1 MKQLAK
7 WIAGLTSP
15 ACNLISEGGKR
26 VLLVAFP
33 ESYILANYKSGE
45 KSDGFGFWSD
55 YQLSTKGR
63 PFPTEGIA
71 GKVVYVKGTFAFVP
85 EREQKAKT
93 PTAKASATEVFGS

>member
-7 WIAGLTSP
+7 WIAGLTNP
-15 ACNLISEGGKR
+15 ACNLISENGKR

-33 ESYILANYKSGE
+33 ESYILANYKAGD
-45 KSDGFGFWSD
+45 KADGFGFWSD

-71 GKVVYVKGTFAFVP
+71 GKVVYLKGTFAFVP
-85 EREQKAKT
+85 EREQKAKA
-93 PTAKASATEVFGS
+93 PSAKASATEVFGS

>member
-7 WIAGLTSP
+7 WIAGLTNP

-33 ESYILANYKSGE
+33 ESYILANYKAGD
-45 KSDGFGFWSD
+45 KADGFGFWSD

-71 GKVVYVKGTFAFVP
+71 GKVVYLKGTFAFVP
-85 EREQKAKT
+85 EREQKAKA